1 MTLQVDHLILEA
13 LKEDISSEDVTTN
26 SVMKEAVPG
35 EVDLICKED
44 GIIAGLEI
52 FSRVFT
58 LLDADTKVELF
69 CKDGDE
75 VKKGQKMGKVTGDI
89 RVLLSGERVALNYLQ
104 RMSGIATYTHSV
116 ASLLEGTGI
125 TLLDTRKTTPNMRIF
140 EKYAVR
146 VGGGQNHRYNLSDGV
161 LLKDNHIGAAGSV
174 AKAVKMA
181 QEYAPFVRKI
191 EVEADFQ
198 VWKEYAYAN
207 GLHPAVISYLNTK
220 KQNFY
225 QMETTV
231 DGRCF
236 ATPRG
241 WEDLSTMI
249 GIYEKIDKTID
260 REVVAQYIQHPK
272 IAKDFANYL
281 ELFYKYRTDYQ
292 IEEIFKG
299 NPDEIL
305 MKKVSHASFDE
316 RLAVLGLLISKVN
329 ERIRFAV
336 EKEEEMELLQGT
348 LIRYK
353 ESGQA
358 EVSKDALELLEEVT
372 AGLLFEEK
380 QKKEAELLS
389 RRQEQNYRRAGT
401 LLETYLQRLRLEGS
415 MDFETAFAKIKEWFE
430 EENQKY
436 LQMGQ
441 TAEQYLEYAFDFLE
455 GTGLTGQE
463 MVIFITELNSN
474 ARSVAFLQ
482 ECESERY
489 FRYNKELLFSEKR
502 EKILE
507 KLN

>member
-1 MTLQVDHLILEA
+1 MESHDDPFFHIETAVGNDIMFPIEEFQRTMAQYRIFLVDPDHFPMEIDELLILSSPGVSSPVVRIGEA
-13 LKEDISSEDVTTN
+13 TESCLVSIIKGRR
-26 SVMKEAVPG
+26 AGPG
-35 EVDLICKED
+35 HLH
-44 GIIAGLEI
+44 GHSLPHN
-52 FSRVFT
+52 
-58 LLDADTKVELF
+58 
-69 CKDGDE
+69 
-75 VKKGQKMGKVTGDI
+75 GDI
-89 RVLLSGERVALNYLQ
+89 DLLLRRPIAELGHSSHPMVGPGQETGVVMVGQFVHGHLQ
-104 RMSGIATYTHSV
+104 RRSHKAYNKSV
-116 ASLLEGTGI
+116 REFDVVTM
-125 TLLDTRKTTPNMRIF
+125 DRI
-140 EKYAVR
+140 
-146 VGGGQNHRYNLSDGV
+146 
-161 LLKDNHIGAAGSV
+161 
-174 AKAVKMA
+174 
-181 QEYAPFVRKI
+181 RKI

>member
-1 MTLQVDHLILEA
+1 MDLFDYMREQNKEKESPLASRLRPTKLEEVVGQQHIIGKDKLLYRAIKADKLQSVIFYGPPGTGKTTLAKLIA
-13 LKEDISSEDVTTN
+13 QTTSAEFMQIN
-26 SVMKEAVPG
+26 ATSAGKKDMEAVIEKAKQLQGMYGKRTILFIDEINCVSETLAPAMLQFLQCKTFG
-35 EVDLICKED
+35 NHKIPDGWLI
-44 GIIAGLEI
+44 
-52 FSRVFT
+52 V
-58 LLDADTKVELF
+58 
-69 CKDGDE
+69 
-75 VKKGQKMGKVTGDI
+75 
-89 RVLLSGERVALNYLQ
+89 
-104 RMSGIATYTHSV
+104 
-116 ASLLEGTGI
+116 
-125 TLLDTRKTTPNMRIF
+125 
-140 EKYAVR
+140 
-146 VGGGQNHRYNLSDGV
+146 
-161 LLKDNHIGAAGSV
+161 AAGNPPEYNKSV
-174 AKAVKMA
+174 REFDVVTMDRI
-181 QEYAPFVRKI
+181 RKI

>member
-1 MTLQVDHLILEA
+1 MYDDKGGTYTNDA
-13 LKEDISSEDVTTN
+13 AAGDIYFAIKRGSD
-26 SVMKEAVPG
+26 
-35 EVDLICKED
+35 
-44 GIIAGLEI
+44 
-52 FSRVFT
+52 
-58 LLDADTKVELF
+58 
-69 CKDGDE
+69 
-75 VKKGQKMGKVTGDI
+75 GKVTE
-89 RVLLSGERVALNYLQ
+89 L
-104 RMSGIATYTHSV
+104 
-116 ASLLEGTGI
+116 
-125 TLLDTRKTTPNMRIF
+125 
-140 EKYAVR
+140 
-146 VGGGQNHRYNLSDGV
+146 
-161 LLKDNHIGAAGSV
+161 
-174 AKAVKMA
+174 
-181 QEYAPFVRKI
+181 API
-191 EVEADFQ
+191 
-198 VWKEYAYAN
+198 
-207 GLHPAVISYLNTK
+207 TK
-220 KQNFY
+220 KQFTELVDRHLNDV
-225 QMETTV
+225 ETEVGESSLMSYV
-231 DGRCF
+231 DPTDGKTYYSFDDGKTFEPMTDEEFEARF
-236 ATPRG
+236 PTPNVEWWTYDEYKAWLDNEKVQLQSLLG
-241 WEDLSTMI
+241 KTDTI
-249 GIYEKIDKTID
+249 GGQKFTWTQEEIDKTID

>member
-1 MTLQVDHLILEA
+1 MMKSYLLGIDIGTSACKVAVFD
-13 LKEDISSEDVTTN
+13 KEGKVLAAANGDYPVYYPQEGWAEQNPEEWWSAVCRAT
-26 SVMKEAVPG
+26 KETVQKA
-35 EVDLICKED
+35 
-44 GIIAGLEI
+44 GIAPAEIAGVGI
-52 FSRVFT
+52 DGQSWSAIA
-58 LLDADTKVELF
+58 LDKE
-69 CKDGDE
+69 
-75 VKKGQKMGKVTGDI
+75 GKVLTNTPI
-89 RVLLSGERVALNYLQ
+89 W
-104 RMSGIATYTHSV
+104 M
-116 ASLLEGTGI
+116 
-125 TLLDTRKTTPNMRIF
+125 DTRAQDICERLNKEIGEDKIF
-140 EKYAVR
+140 EVAGNSLQPSYTTAKIIWYKE
-146 VGGGQNHRYNLSDGV
+146 NL
-161 LLKDNHIGAAGSV
+161 
-174 AKAVKMA
+174 
-181 QEYAPFVRKI
+181 P
-191 EVEADFQ
+191 EV
-198 VWKEYAYAN
+198 
-207 GLHPAVISYLNTK
+207 
-220 KQNFY
+220 
-225 QMETTV
+225 
-231 DGRCF
+231 
-236 ATPRG
+236 
-241 WEDLSTMI
+241 
-249 GIYEKIDKTID
+249 YEKIDKTID
-260 REVVAQYIQHPK
+260 REVVEQYIQHPK